1 VELDRLDVR
10 TDAAHDDPAVTAR
23 RSAAARSEP
32 ASQFESAVSSVFDTS
47 MNPLRSE
54 AS

>member
-1 VELDRLDVR
+1 MELDRIDVR

-23 RSAAARSEP
+23 SEP
-32 ASQFESAVSSVFDTS
+32 AYRVESAFSSVFDTS